1 MTTGKVI
8 RALAGLIVLLILVV
22 TVNGWWSDY
31 KKATP
36 KRDSAEATATPAA
49 AEAIAPVAAS
59 GTVLIL
65 VDGLN
70 FREKPDATGTSIR
83 GLKKGERFVVVSKTG
98 SWLELKDPSGKVGWV
113 NNNPQYLRIE
123 KK

>member
-1 MTTGKVI
+1 VTTGKLI
-8 RALAGLIVLLILVV
+8 RALAGIIVLLILVV

-36 KRDSAEATATPAA
+36 KRVSTEATATPAP
-49 AEAIAPVAAS
+49 AEAAAPEAPNE
-59 GTVLIL
+59 TVVIL

-98 SWLELKDPSGKVGWV
+98 SWLELEDPSGQIGWV